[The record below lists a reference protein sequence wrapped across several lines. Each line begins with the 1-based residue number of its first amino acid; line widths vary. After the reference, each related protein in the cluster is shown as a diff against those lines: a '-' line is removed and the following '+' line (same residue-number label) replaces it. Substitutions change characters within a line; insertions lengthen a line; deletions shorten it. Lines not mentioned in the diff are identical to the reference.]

1 MPCQSTDRHPR
12 FTKGIFIGKNLLHS
26 CSAAT
31 KSSTLELPHRKRSNF
46 GRYCKSHDSLRGV
59 NEVFLNLLDTLR
71 ILLNSLVILENDDSG
86 HVY

>member
-1 MPCQSTDRHPR
+1 LAKIY
-12 FTKGIFIGKNLLHS
+12 FTVVPQLQNLLPSNSHI
-26 CSAAT
+26 ANFR
-31 KSSTLELPHRKRSNF
+31 TLGDIAKVMTF
-46 GRYCKSHDSLRGV
+46 LRGI